1 MANTKITPHVLDS
14 TLISGHST
22 VTAATNDFVLIQD
35 VSDSNALKKALVS
48 DLAQNEESPTFTGNV
63 SVGGTLSV
71 TGAVTLGDYIEKTSG
86 NLTID
91 VAGDIILDADGGA
104 HYFKDGGTT
113 LMHLSPHA
121 LGVGV
126 SPEGAYNGYT
136 SIEFGQQGAI
146 FANDAADDFGLKV
159 NTYLDSGGNWKRKE
173 TGVASS
179 IDMDGDQIKFFTAA
193 SGSADANITFAQ
205 KLRIDNDGIKFGS
218 DTAAANALD
227 DYEEG
232 NWTVA
237 VISSAGSGTY
247 TLSNEYGWYVKIG
260 NVVHAGASFDLS
272 TSSATGNMQISGLPF
287 ACSANGTRPLFT
299 GQVGYT
305 INVVPQP
312 GYVTMGNGSAES
324 YVDVWKEGNNS
335 RYALSDWDN
344 GGRMNFQI
352 TYEQA

>member
-63 SVGGTLSV
+63 TV
-71 TGAVTLGDYIEKTSG
+71 SG
-86 NLTID
+86 N
-91 VAGDIILDADGGA
+91 
-104 HYFKDGGTT
+104 
-113 LMHLSPHA
+113 

-126 SPEGAYNGYT
+126 TPEGAYSSYS

-173 TGVASS
+173 TGVASAL
-179 IDMDGDQIKFFTAA
+179 DMDGDQIKFFTAA

-205 KLRIDNDGIKFGS
+205 KLRIDNDGIKFGT

-232 NWTVA
+232 TWTPQLSDLGGNLA
-237 VISSAGSGTY
+237 
-247 TLSNEYGWYVKIG
+247 TLSTAEGSYTKIG
-260 NVVHAGASFDLS
+260 RMVFLHYRVIMSSKGSMTGNYIHLKNIPFNHPTQAYNGTGMVDYFTGLESNVSSLS
-272 TSSATGNMQISGLPF
+272 WDTSSTAGVFWLVGVTATQGTAVSYIPTSYLGGNEQF
-287 ACSANGTRPLFT
+287 K
-299 GQVGYT
+299 
-305 INVVPQP
+305 
-312 GYVTMGNGSAES
+312 GSVIYQTS
-324 YVDVWKEGNNS
+324 V
-335 RYALSDWDN
+335 
-344 GGRMNFQI
+344 
-352 TYEQA
+352 